1 MTQKNKF
8 VVITG
13 PTASGKTALAVNLAR
28 HFNGEIISADSRQ
41 VFRHMDLGTGKDLAE
56 YQEIPYHLIDIV
68 DPTEIYH
75 LKRFMDD
82 SAVALAEIMGRG
94 ALPFFCGGTALYL
107 DAILRGYELS
117 GGEPDFLR
125 RDELRNKS
133 AAELAQRLRSLS
145 PELYQSL
152 DAPGLNNHERL
163 LRMLEKAEKPTEIT
177 VDNEISKSCEKL
189 IIGVYFPR
197 SEIRQRIKE
206 RLERRLAEGM
216 LEEVAK
222 LHEVYGVSW
231 ERLELFGLEYRAI
244 AEYLQGKTDLETM
257 QSSLLI
263 KIRQFAKRQDIW
275 FRKME
280 RSGLVIHWVEH
291 GDYDQ
296 SAKLVEDFLK
306 YRQLPQPTIRLN
318 DIRYG

>member
-1 MTQKNKF
+1 MKF
-8 VVITG
+8 VAITG

-41 VFRHMDLGTGKDLAE
+41 VFRGMDIGTGKDLAE
-56 YQEIPYHLIDIV
+56 YQEIPYHLIDII

-82 SAVALAEIMGRG
+82 SATALAGIIKRG

-125 RDELRNKS
+125 RDELRGKS
-133 AAELAQRLRSLS
+133 AAELAKRLRTLS

-163 LRMLEKAEKPTEIT
+163 LRRLEKAEKSQEIT
-177 VDNEISKSCEKL
+177 VNHEIFKRCEKL

-197 SEIRQRIKE
+197 SEIRKRIKE
-206 RLERRLAEGM
+206 RLERRLSEGM
-216 LEEVAK
+216 IEEVAK
-222 LHEVYGVSW
+222 LHDNAGVSW
-231 ERLELFGLEYRAI
+231 KRLELFGLEYRAI
-244 AEYLQGKTDLETM
+244 AEYLQGKIDLETM
-257 QSSLLI
+257 RSSLLI

-280 RSGLVIHWVEH
+280 RNGLVIHWIER
-291 GDYDQ
+291 GDYEQ
-296 SAKLVEDFLK
+296 SAKLVEDFLNH
-306 YRQLPQPTIRLN
+306 RQLPQPAIRLN
-318 DIRYG
+318 NIRYG